1 MVRSVVTCS
10 SSGVERARPMFEV
23 MGRTITHVGTH
34 GDGQKVKLVNQIL
47 VVITMWVQLW
57 FEIWWLSLLV
67 FVLAGLA
74 SEWAWRRGGPSYE
87 HQRSDLMDEVLYE
100 QRTGRRSGQA
110 G

>member
-1 MVRSVVTCS
+1 MSSDRSIPDLDEVDGALERYVVRRRV
-10 SSGVERARPMFEV
+10 RNR
-23 MGRTITHVGTH
+23 IT
-34 GDGQKVKLVNQIL
+34 L